1 MEPILIAA
9 VLLAALLHAG
19 WNALVKVAG
28 DRLVVLTAVSM
39 GQGIFGLLLI
49 PFVPVPDPS
58 AWVFILISTAFHYG
72 YVYFLFNAYRFG
84 DLSQIYPLARGTAPI
99 LVAIGALVFAGEM
112 LAPIE
117 LIGVVVA
124 AAGICALAFVTSSE
138 TRISL
143 NGFFFA
149 TGTAAMIA
157 AYTVSDGIGVR
168 LSGAPMGFIA
178 WLFVFELPVVA
189 FTWAVRRR
197 QLLVSLSRE
206 RWKFTCC
213 ALFSIAAYAI
223 VIYVSA
229 YAPLAMVSAIRE
241 TSVVMAAMI
250 GVFLLRE
257 RPWQQRVGTAS
268 IVALGVILL
277 VGHH

>member
-1 MEPILIAA
+1 MEPILIGA

-28 DRLVVLTAVSM
+28 DRLVVLTAVSL
-39 GQGIFGLLLI
+39 GQGVFGLLLI
-49 PFVPVPDPS
+49 PFVPVPAPA
-58 AWVFILISTAFHYG
+58 AWAFILISTAFHYG
-72 YVYFLFNAYRFG
+72 YVYFLFNAYRYG

-99 LVAIGALVFAGEM
+99 LVAIGALVFVGET
-112 LAPIE
+112 LTPIE
-117 LIGVVVA
+117 LIGVIVA

-143 NGFFFA
+143 NGFVFA

-168 LSGAPMGFIA
+168 LSGSPMGFIA

-189 FTWAVRRR
+189 FTWVVRRR
-197 QLLVSLSRE
+197 QLLISLANE
-206 RWKFTCC
+206 RWKFTGC
-213 ALFSIAAYAI
+213 ALFSVAAYAI

-250 GVFLLRE
+250 GVFILRE
-257 RPWQQRVGTAS
+257 RPWRQRVGTAS

-277 VGHH
+277 VGG

>member
-28 DRLVVLTAVSM
+28 DRLVVLTAVSL
-39 GQGIFGLLLI
+39 GQGVFGLLLI
-49 PFVPVPDPS
+49 PFVPVPAPS
-58 AWVFILISTAFHYG
+58 AWAFILISTAFHYG

-99 LVAIGALVFAGEM
+99 LVAIGALVFAGEV
-112 LAPIE
+112 LAPTE
-117 LIGVVVA
+117 LIGIIIA

-143 NGFFFA
+143 KGFVFA

-168 LSGAPMGFIA
+168 LSGSPMGFIA

-189 FTWAVRRR
+189 FTAAVRRR

-206 RWKFTCC
+206 RWKFTGC
-213 ALFSIAAYAI
+213 ALFSVAAYAI

-241 TSVVMAAMI
+241 TSVVIAAMI
-250 GVFLLRE
+250 GVFILRE

-277 VGHH
+277 VGD